1 MKAIRLERFKGYEDS
16 GWIDLNKPITLIFGN
31 NSSGKSAFLS
41 SILML
46 KQSVGSMD
54 SEKPFIFNAKNGIDI
69 GSFEDAVFQHNVDFK
84 KPMIFSFE
92 VEVDRTYKE
101 IGLNEGNSV
110 VLSIK
115 VAYNKKRRFN
125 TLIGFDLLSMHDKRL
140 IMGMHKKTNAFSAK
154 PHYETDLD
162 VNISNLKVHWFN
174 FIPLLSAV
182 DEKISEMIIMELSIL
197 SRHVAID
204 ISKFLD
210 RMAHVGPLR
219 QEPQRTYHFTGETPV
234 NVGRDG
240 SNAPQILLLDK
251 YSATTKRIIDDV
263 NSKLKIMGYSLSW
276 DILKGGIA
284 HIMLTDLSSN
294 KEYNLKDVGFG
305 ISQLLPLLIQGYD
318 LNESQFI
325 LLEQPEIH
333 LHPSAQS
340 NLGDFFIELSKQNKF
355 FIIETHSEH
364 ILLRLRRRIADKTI
378 SNEDVNIY
386 FVERKDGKSIISNI
400 KLDDYGQMVSVPDG
414 FKSFFSDDYNE
425 TMEIVEAI
433 SKRKSNGS

>member
-1 MKAIRLERFKGYEDS
+1 MKAIRLQRFKGYEDS

-46 KQSVGSMD
+46 KQSLGSMD
-54 SEKPFIFNAKNGIDI
+54 MEKPFIFNAKNGIDI
-69 GSFEDAVFQHNVDFK
+69 GSFEDAVFQHDVDFK
-84 KPMIFSFE
+84 KPMIFSFKI
-92 VEVDRTYKE
+92 EVDDNYPK
-101 IGLNEGNSV
+101 IGLEKGNSV

-125 TLIGFDLLSMHDKRL
+125 TLIGFDLLRMHDKKI
-140 IMGMHKKTNAFSAK
+140 IMRMHKKTNAFDAK
-154 PHYETDLD
+154 AHYETDFD
-162 VNISNLKVHWFN
+162 FNISNLQPQWFN
-174 FIPLLSAV
+174 FIPMPTIKT
-182 DEKISEMIIMELSIL
+182 ENGSEIIAEFNALK
-197 SRHVAID
+197 HFVAID
-204 ISKFLD
+204 IAKFLSKI
-210 RMAHVGPLR
+210 AHVGPLR

-240 SNAPQILLLDK
+240 SDAPQILLLDK
-251 YSATTKRIIDDV
+251 YSAKTNRIINDV
-263 NSKLKIMGYSLSW
+263 NSKLKTMGYSLSW

-284 HIMLTDLSSN
+284 HLMLTDLNSN

-305 ISQLLPLLIQGYD
+305 ISQLLPLLVQGYD
-318 LNESQFI
+318 LKESQFI

-340 NLGDFFIELSKQNKF
+340 NLGDFFVELSKQNKF

-378 SNEDVNIY
+378 TNEDVNIY
-386 FVERKDGKSIISNI
+386 FIERKNGKSTISNI
-400 KLDDYGQMVSVPDG
+400 KLDEYGQMVDVPDG

-425 TMEIVEAI
+425 IIEIVEAI
-433 SKRKSNGS
+433 SKRKSNES